1 MDKDMKKF
9 IDNLNKWIDKDI
21 ISKLKKMGIDID
33 NLNKLQKIFL
43 LISIGFL
50 IMAIISFVFVSNFNV
65 WNDAHMYPLGFS
77 FVAYI
82 GMRLFKDKN
91 N

>member
-1 MDKDMKKF
+1 MDKDIDKF
-9 IDNLNKWIDKDI
+9 IDNLNKWF
-21 ISKLKKMGIDID
+21 DID

-50 IMAIISFVFVSNFNV
+50 IMAFISFVFVSNFNV

>member
-1 MDKDMKKF
+1 MEKF

-50 IMAIISFVFVSNFNV
+50 IMAIISFVFKSNFNI
-65 WNDAHMYPLGFS
+65 WNDNHMYPLGIS

-82 GMRLFKDKN
+82 GILLFKDKK
-91 N
+91 

>member
-1 MDKDMKKF
+1 MDKDIDKF
-9 IDNLNKWIDKDI
+9 IDNLNKQIEHSLNKI
-21 ISKLKKMGIDID
+21 IDID

-50 IMAIISFVFVSNFNV
+50 IMAIISYVFVSNFNI
-65 WNDAHMYPLGFS
+65 WKADHMYPLGFS

>member
-1 MDKDMKKF
+1 MKKD
-9 IDNLNKWIDKDI
+9 IDNLNKQIEHSLNKI
-21 ISKLKKMGIDID
+21 INID
-33 NLNKLQKIFL
+33 NLNKLQKVFL

-50 IMAIISFVFVSNFNV
+50 IIAIISYVFKSNFNI

-77 FVAYI
+77 LLAYI

>member
-1 MDKDMKKF
+1 MDKDIDKF
-9 IDNLNKWIDKDI
+9 IDNLNKW
-21 ISKLKKMGIDID
+21 IDID

-50 IMAIISFVFVSNFNV
+50 IMAIISFVFKSNFNV

-77 FVAYI
+77 LLAYI

>member
-1 MDKDMKKF
+1 MKKF
-9 IDNLNKWIDKDI
+9 IDNLNKQIEHSLNKI
-21 ISKLKKMGIDID
+21 IDID

-50 IMAIISFVFVSNFNV
+50 IMAIISYVFVSNFNI
-65 WNDAHMYPLGFS
+65 WKADHMYPLGFS

-82 GMRLFKDKN
+82 GMRLFKDKMN
-91 N
+91 

>member
-1 MDKDMKKF
+1 MDKDVKSF
-9 IDNLNKWIDKDI
+9 IDSLNKFSNTFIDILNKY
-21 ISKLKKMGIDID
+21 IDID

-50 IMAIISFVFVSNFNV
+50 IKAFISFIFVSNFNV
-65 WNDAHMYPLGFS
+65 WSDAHMYPLGFS
-77 FVAYI
+77 FVAYV

>member
-1 MDKDMKKF
+1 MDKDVKSFIDSLNKFSNKF
-9 IDNLNKWIDKDI
+9 IDNLNKF
-21 ISKLKKMGIDID
+21 IDID

-50 IMAIISFVFVSNFNV
+50 IMAIISFVFVSNYNV

>member
-1 MDKDMKKF
+1 MDKFVD
-9 IDNLNKWIDKDI
+9 DI
-21 ISKLKKMGIDID
+21 IKMVEKLTKTKIDS
-33 NLNKLQKIFL
+33 LNKLQKIFL
-43 LISIGFL
+43 LISMGFL
-50 IMAIISFVFVSNFNV
+50 IMAIISFVFVSNFNT

-77 FVAYI
+77 LLAYI

>member
-1 MDKDMKKF
+1 MDKDVKSFIDSLNKFSNKF
-9 IDNLNKWIDKDI
+9 IDNLNKF
-21 ISKLKKMGIDID
+21 IDID

-50 IMAIISFVFVSNFNV
+50 IMAIISYVFVSNFNI

-82 GMRLFKDKN
+82 GIRLFKDKN

>member
-1 MDKDMKKF
+1 
-9 IDNLNKWIDKDI
+9 
-21 ISKLKKMGIDID
+21 
-33 NLNKLQKIFL
+33 
-43 LISIGFL
+43 
-50 IMAIISFVFVSNFNV
+50 MAIISFVFVSNYNV

>member
-1 MDKDMKKF
+1 MEKF
-9 IDNLNKWIDKDI
+9 IDNLNKQIEHSLNKI
-21 ISKLKKMGIDID
+21 IDID

-50 IMAIISFVFVSNFNV
+50 IIAIILYVFKSNFNV

-77 FVAYI
+77 LLAYI
-82 GMRLFKDKN
+82 GMRLFKSKK
-91 N
+91 

>member
-1 MDKDMKKF
+1 MKEF

-21 ISKLKKMGIDID
+21 IPKLKKMGINID

-43 LISIGFL
+43 LVSIGFL
-50 IMAIISFVFVSNFNV
+50 IIAIISFVFKSNFNV

-77 FVAYI
+77 LLAYV
-82 GMRLFKDKN
+82 GMRLFKDQNK
-91 N
+91 

>member
-1 MDKDMKKF
+1 MDKFVD
-9 IDNLNKWIDKDI
+9 DI
-21 ISKLKKMGIDID
+21 IKMVEKLTKTKIDS
-33 NLNKLQKIFL
+33 LNKLQKIFV

-50 IMAIISFVFVSNFNV
+50 IMAIISYVFVSNFNI
-65 WNDAHMYPLGFS
+65 WKADHMYPLGFS

>member
-1 MDKDMKKF
+1 MLLNLDMKKF
-9 IDNLNKWIDKDI
+9 IDNLNKQIEHSLNKW
-21 ISKLKKMGIDID
+21 IDID

-50 IMAIISFVFVSNFNV
+50 IMAIISYIFVSNFNV

-82 GMRLFKDKN
+82 GMRLFKSKPKK
-91 N
+91 

>member
-1 MDKDMKKF
+1 MDKDIDKF
-9 IDNLNKWIDKDI
+9 IDNLNKWF
-21 ISKLKKMGIDID
+21 DID

-50 IMAIISFVFVSNFNV
+50 IMAIISFVFVSNYNV

>member
-1 MDKDMKKF
+1 MKKD
-9 IDNLNKWIDKDI
+9 IDNLNKQIDRSLNKI
-21 ISKLKKMGIDID
+21 IDID
-33 NLNKLQKIFL
+33 SLNKLQKIFV

-50 IMAIISFVFVSNFNV
+50 IMAIISFVFKSNFNV

-77 FVAYI
+77 LLAYI

>member
-1 MDKDMKKF
+1 MKKI
-9 IDNLNKWIDKDI
+9 IDNLNKQIEHSLNKW
-21 ISKLKKMGIDID
+21 IDID

-50 IMAIISFVFVSNFNV
+50 IMAFISFVFVSNYNV

>member
-1 MDKDMKKF
+1 MEKF
-9 IDNLNKWIDKDI
+9 IDNLNKQIEHSLNKI
-21 ISKLKKMGIDID
+21 IDID

-50 IMAIISFVFVSNFNV
+50 IMAIISFVFKSNFNV

-77 FVAYI
+77 LLAYI
-82 GMRLFKDKN
+82 GMRLFKDKK
-91 N
+91 

>member
-1 MDKDMKKF
+1 MKKF
-9 IDNLNKWIDKDI
+9 IDNLNKQIEHSLNKI
-21 ISKLKKMGIDID
+21 IDID

-50 IMAIISFVFVSNFNV
+50 IMAIISYVFKSNFNI
-65 WNDAHMYPLGFS
+65 WNDDHMYPLGFS
-77 FVAYI
+77 LLAYI
-82 GMRLFKDKN
+82 GMLLFKNKN

>member
-1 MDKDMKKF
+1 MDKD

-33 NLNKLQKIFL
+33 NLNKLQKICL
-43 LISIGFL
+43 LISLGLL
-50 IMAIISFVFVSNFNV
+50 IMAFISFVFVSNFNV

-82 GMRLFKDKN
+82 GMRLFKSKPKK
-91 N
+91 

>member
-1 MDKDMKKF
+1 MEKF

-21 ISKLKKMGIDID
+21 IPKLKKMGIDID

-43 LISIGFL
+43 LVSIGFL
-50 IMAIISFVFVSNFNV
+50 IIAIISFVFKSNFNV

-77 FVAYI
+77 LLAYV

-91 N
+91 K

>member
-1 MDKDMKKF
+1 MKKF
-9 IDNLNKWIDKDI
+9 IDNLNKQIEHSLNKW
-21 ISKLKKMGIDID
+21 IDID

-50 IMAIISFVFVSNFNV
+50 IMAIISFVFKSNFNV

-77 FVAYI
+77 LLAYI

>member
-1 MDKDMKKF
+1 LLLNLDMDKDIDKF
-9 IDNLNKWIDKDI
+9 INNLNKWF
-21 ISKLKKMGIDID
+21 DID

-50 IMAIISFVFVSNFNV
+50 IMAIISFVFVSNYNV

>member
-1 MDKDMKKF
+1 MKKF
-9 IDNLNKWIDKDI
+9 IDNLNKQIEHSLNKI
-21 ISKLKKMGIDID
+21 IDID

>member
-1 MDKDMKKF
+1 MKKD
-9 IDNLNKWIDKDI
+9 IDNLNKQIEHTLNKI
-21 ISKLKKMGIDID
+21 IDID

-50 IMAIISFVFVSNFNV
+50 IMAIISFVFVSNYNV

>member
-1 MDKDMKKF
+1 MDKFVD
-9 IDNLNKWIDKDI
+9 DI
-21 ISKLKKMGIDID
+21 IKMVEKLTKTKIDS
-33 NLNKLQKIFL
+33 LNKLQKIFV

-50 IMAIISFVFVSNFNV
+50 IMAIISYIFVSNFNI
-65 WNDAHMYPLGFS
+65 WKADHMYPLGFS

>member
-1 MDKDMKKF
+1 MDKDIEKLN
-9 IDNLNKWIDKDI
+9 DNLNKLEKF
-21 ISKLKKMGIDID
+21 SD

-43 LISIGFL
+43 LVSIGFL
-50 IMAIISFVFVSNFNV
+50 INAIISFIFKSNFNV

>member
-1 MDKDMKKF
+1 MGKD

-21 ISKLKKMGIDID
+21 VPKLKKMGIDID

-43 LISIGFL
+43 LVSIGFL
-50 IMAIISFVFVSNFNV
+50 LVAIISFVFKSNFNV

-77 FVAYI
+77 LVAYI

>member
-1 MDKDMKKF
+1 MLLNLDMDKDIDKF
-9 IDNLNKWIDKDI
+9 IDNLNKWF
-21 ISKLKKMGIDID
+21 DID

-50 IMAIISFVFVSNFNV
+50 IMAIISFVFVSNYNV

>member
-1 MDKDMKKF
+1 MGKD

-21 ISKLKKMGIDID
+21 IPKLKKMGIDTD

-50 IMAIISFVFVSNFNV
+50 IMAIISFVFKSNFNV

-77 FVAYI
+77 LVAYI

>member
-1 MDKDMKKF
+1 MDKDIDKF
-9 IDNLNKWIDKDI
+9 IDNLNKW
-21 ISKLKKMGIDID
+21 IDID

-50 IMAIISFVFVSNFNV
+50 IVAIISFVFKSNFNV

-77 FVAYI
+77 LLAYI
-82 GMRLFKDKN
+82 GMRLFKDKK
-91 N
+91 